1 MENDI
6 YTDRIKANTSFYE
19 HNSLMRHSTK
29 SYLER
34 GREIVMKG
42 KEICIQASF
51 SFIVALFLLS
61 TYYDGKSQPMT
72 EDLFV
77 AQSNP

>member
-1 MENDI
+1 MENDF

-19 HNSLMRHSTK
+19 HISLIRHSTK

-34 GREIVMKG
+34 GRKIVRKR
-42 KEICIQASF
+42 KKICIQASF
-51 SFIVALFLLS
+51 SFTVASSAFF
-61 TYYDGKSQPMT
+61 DGKSQPMT

-77 AQSNP
+77 AQSNR